1 MDDFIRLCGIF
12 DSMMRKLLIVCAL
25 AVSLFLPVFAAAQ
38 TEVGG
43 VENVFSYGAG
53 LRALGMG
60 GAFTAMENDATL
72 AYWNPGAMAFN
83 QYKEIS
89 LFGTRLIA
97 DSYYFSA
104 FYSNPTTRFG
114 TLSLGGI
121 GAYTNGIESYDEFA
135 SPITDA
141 STDYL
146 HYQMLLSYGYNF
158 KWGLGLGATA
168 KIEQLR
174 ITDYKGTG
182 ASFDIGAYYKPPKMS
197 WLSLGAV
204 VQDVYGTGIKIAD
217 EFEQNT
223 RIYKLGTA
231 TNFKMG
237 EKKTTRLSFAVDG
250 RAFTDNY
257 NPGSH
262 TLLYDLSIG
271 TELSFN
277 DEFMLRAGYK
287 NFSVDTAFQ
296 NLPLGLTAGMTVRR
310 WGFGI
315 DYAVG
320 FEDPDW
326 QGTAELF
333 MRLGLTYR
341 FGKSMDEKK
350 KIEAQKIRDEI
361 NQGIKTATEK
371 YEQDLSKL
379 SQQYDQEKKELT
391 AKMDKQYQEQVS
403 KIQAAND
410 EERQKIIDDLTARQ
424 KAEQDA
430 ALRDLTNRFDRDR
443 AGLEADLI
451 QQRNTYQ
458 TQIGLLEQQFEQEKS
473 SMKEKLTADEAIKSE
488 HYALGLQLFS
498 DGRYKEALDAFET
511 VAKIDQNYLKVQ
523 EYIARTK
530 AQMRDVT
537 SFNQEILDLYY
548 KGIDLFVQKKY
559 EEAIAEWKKILA
571 IDPYNKLAM
580 RNIKEAEDRLSKLK
594 ELGIN
599 E

>member
-1 MDDFIRLCGIF
+1 MT
-12 DSMMRKLLIVCAL
+12 RKILTVCILAL
-25 AVSLFLPVFAAAQ
+25 SCFVPVLAAAQ
-38 TEVGG
+38 SEVGG
-43 VENVFSYGAG
+43 VENVFSYGVG

-83 QYKEIS
+83 QYKELS

-121 GAYTNGIESYDEFA
+121 GAYTNGIESYDENA
-135 SPITDA
+135 SPIADA

-146 HYQMLLSYGYNF
+146 HYQILLSYGYNF
-158 KWGLGLGATA
+158 KFGLGLGATA
-168 KIEQLR
+168 KVEQLR

-182 ASFDIGAYYKPPKMS
+182 ASFDIGTFYRPPKLP

-223 RIYKLGTA
+223 RVYKFGTA
-231 TNFKMG
+231 TNFTLG
-237 EKKTTRLSFAVDG
+237 ENKKTRLSFALDG

-262 TLLYDLSIG
+262 TMLYDFSLG

-277 DEFMLRAGYK
+277 DAFMLRAGYK
-287 NFSVDTAFQ
+287 NFSFDTAFQ
-296 NLPLGLTAGMTVRR
+296 NLPIGLTAGMTVRH

-341 FGKSMDEKK
+341 FGKSIDEKK
-350 KIEAQKIRDEI
+350 QLEAQKIRDEI
-361 NQGIKTATEK
+361 NQGIKEATKEYDQK
-371 YEQDLSKL
+371 LSTL
-379 SQQYDQEKKELT
+379 SQQYNQEKQKLT
-391 AKMDKQYQEQVS
+391 QDIDNLNNKVENLTETTGTQQDTIVNLNSQV
-403 KIQAAND
+403 
-410 EERQKIIDDLTARQ
+410 EEKNRDLQ
-424 KAEQDA
+424 NLNNKYNEDVA
-430 ALRDLTNRFDRDR
+430 ALNKQFID
-443 AGLEADLI
+443 
-451 QQRNTYQ
+451 QQNAFQ
-458 TQIGLLEQQFEQEKS
+458 TRISSLEQQSEQEKS
-473 SMKEKLTADEAIKSE
+473 ALTRNEMYKSE
-488 HYALGLQLFS
+488 YYARGLQAFS
-498 DGRYKEALDAFET
+498 DGRYKDALDAFET
-511 VAKIDQNYLKVQ
+511 VQKVDPNYLKVQ
-523 EYIARTK
+523 EYITRTK
-530 AQMRDVT
+530 AQMIDVT
-537 SFNQEILDLYY
+537 NYSQDILDLYY

-559 EEAIAEWKKILA
+559 KEAIAEWNKILEK
-571 IDPYNKLAM
+571 DKYNKLAL
-580 RNIKEAEDRLSKLK
+580 RSIKEAEDRLSKLK
-594 ELGIN
+594 ELGIK

>member
-1 MDDFIRLCGIF
+1 MV
-12 DSMMRKLLIVCAL
+12 RKLLTACAL
-25 AVSLFLPVFAAAQ
+25 SVLLLLPVIAAAQ
-38 TEVGG
+38 SEVGG

-60 GAFTAMENDATL
+60 GAFIAMENDATL

-121 GAYTNGIESYDEFA
+121 GAYTNGIESYDEYA
-135 SPITDA
+135 SPLTDA

-146 HYQMLLSYGYNF
+146 HYQILLSYGYNL

-182 ASFDIGAYYKPPKMS
+182 ASFDIGTFYKPPGMP

-204 VQDVYGTGIKIAD
+204 VQDVYGTGMKIAD

-231 TNFKMG
+231 TNFTLG
-237 EKKTTRLSFAVDG
+237 EKKTTRLSFAFDG
-250 RAFTDNY
+250 RAYTDNY

-271 TELSFN
+271 SELSFN

-287 NFSVDTAFQ
+287 NFTFDTAFQ
-296 NLPLGLTAGMTVRR
+296 NLPMGITAGMTVRR

-326 QGTAELF
+326 QGTVELF

-341 FGKSMDEKK
+341 FGKSIDEKK
-350 KIEAQKIRDEI
+350 RLEAQKIRDEI
-361 NQGIKTATEK
+361 NQGIKAATEK

-379 SQQYDQEKKELT
+379 SMQYEQEREGLM
-391 AKMDKQYQEQVS
+391 AEMDKRYKERVAKLDETVEEARQE
-403 KIQAAND
+403 
-410 EERQKIIDDLTARQ
+410 IIADLTAQ
-424 KAEQDA
+424 FEAEKRKTLQ
-430 ALRDLTNRFDRDR
+430 DLTNQYDRQR
-443 AGLEADLI
+443 AALEAQLI
-451 QQRNTYQ
+451 QQRNAYQ
-458 TQIGLLEQQFEQEKS
+458 TQISTLEQRFEQEKS
-473 SMKEKLTADEAIKSE
+473 TMKEQLTAEETFKSE
-488 HYALGLQLFS
+488 LYARGLQLFS

-511 VAKIDQNYLKVQ
+511 VSRTDYNYLKVH
-523 EYIARTK
+523 
-530 AQMRDVT
+530 
-537 SFNQEILDLYY
+537 FYY
-548 KGIDLFVQKKY
+548 RGIDLFVQKKY
-559 EEAIAEWKKILA
+559 EEAIGEWRKILT
-571 IDPYNKLAM
+571 IDPYNKLAL
-580 RNIKEAEDRLSKLK
+580 RNIREAEDRLRKLK
-594 ELGIN
+594 ELGIG

>member
-1 MDDFIRLCGIF
+1 MV
-12 DSMMRKLLIVCAL
+12 RKLLILCAL
-25 AVSLFLPVFAAAQ
+25 PVLLLVPVFTAAQ
-38 TEVGG
+38 SEVGG

-97 DSYYFSA
+97 DSFYLSA

-121 GAYTNGIESYDEFA
+121 GVYTNGIESYDEYA

-158 KWGLGLGATA
+158 KFGLGLGATA
-168 KIEQLR
+168 KVEQLR

-182 ASFDIGAYYKPPKMS
+182 ASFDVGAYYKPPRMQ

-223 RIYKLGTA
+223 RIYKLGAA

-237 EKKTTRLSFAVDG
+237 EKKTTRLSFALDG

-271 TELSFN
+271 SELSFN

-287 NFSVDTAFQ
+287 NFSLDTAFQ
-296 NLPLGLTAGMTVRR
+296 NLPLGVTAGLTVRR

-320 FEDPDW
+320 FEDPEW
-326 QGTAELF
+326 QGAAELF

-350 KIEAQKIRDEI
+350 RIEAQKIRDEI
-361 NQGIKTATEK
+361 NQGIKAATEK

-379 SQQYDQEKKELT
+379 SQQYDQEKKQLT
-391 AKMDKQYQEQVS
+391 EDIDQYKGEIDQYKNQVATLGETVDTGQGTI
-403 KIQAAND
+403 K
-410 EERQKIIDDLTARQ
+410 DLTDKLEEAR
-424 KAEQDA
+424 KNLQD
-430 ALRDLTNRFDRDR
+430 RTNQYDRDR
-443 AGLEADLI
+443 AALKTQLI
-451 QQRNTYQ
+451 QQQNAFQ
-458 TQIGLLEQQFEQEKS
+458 TQIGTQKQQSEQEIS
-473 SMKEKLTADEAIKSE
+473 TLTANEMFKSE
-488 HYALGLQLFS
+488 NYALGLQLFS
-498 DGRYKEALDAFET
+498 DGRYKDALDAFET
-511 VAKIDQNYLKVQ
+511 VARADQNYLKVQ

-530 AQMRDVT
+530 AQMINV
-537 SFNQEILDLYY
+537 SSYNPEILDIYY
-548 KGIDLFVQKKY
+548 SGIDLFVQKKY

-571 IDPYNKLAM
+571 IDPYNKLAL
-580 RNIKEAEDRLSKLK
+580 RSIKEAEDRLSKLK
-594 ELGIN
+594 ELGIS

>member
-1 MDDFIRLCGIF
+1 
-12 DSMMRKLLIVCAL
+12 MRKLLIVCAL
-25 AVSLFLPVFAAAQ
+25 AISLYLPVFAAAQ

-121 GAYTNGIESYDEFA
+121 GTYTNGIESYDEFA
-135 SPITDA
+135 SPITNA

-182 ASFDIGAYYKPPKMS
+182 ASFDIGTYYKPPKMP

-231 TNFKMG
+231 TNFKLG
-237 EKKTTRLSFAVDG
+237 KKKTTRLSFALDG

-271 TELSFN
+271 SELSFN

-287 NFSVDTAFQ
+287 NFSFDTAFQ

-320 FEDPDW
+320 FEDPTW
-326 QGTAELF
+326 QGAAELF
-333 MRLGLTYR
+333 MRLGLSYR

-350 KIEAQKIRDEI
+350 RLEAQKIRDEI
-361 NQGIKTATEK
+361 NQGIKTATAK

-379 SQQYDQEKKELT
+379 SQQYDQEKENLT
-391 AKMDKQYQEQVS
+391 AEMDKRYKEDVA
-403 KIQAAND
+403 KLKAND
-410 EERQKIIDDLTARQ
+410 AEARQKIIADLSAQ
-424 KAEQDA
+424 SEAEKQR
-430 ALRDLTNRFDRDR
+430 ALQDLTNKYDRQR
-443 AGLEADLI
+443 AALEAQLI

-458 TQIGLLEQQFEQEKS
+458 TQIGTMEQQFRLKES
-473 SMKEKLTADEAIKSE
+473 SMKEQVTANEAFKSE
-488 HYALGLQLFS
+488 NYARGLQLFS
-498 DGRYKEALDAFET
+498 DGSYKEALSAFET
-511 VAKIDQNYLKVQ
+511 VAGSDQNYLKVQ

-530 AQMRDVT
+530 AQMRNVT
-537 SFNQEILDLYY
+537 SYNQAILDLYY

-580 RNIKEAEDRLSKLK
+580 RNIKEAEDRLNKLK